1 MSKPLLVYQA
11 PVFTRSG
18 YGDHARDILKSLFD
32 LDKYDV
38 KIVPTRWGNTP
49 QNQADPSTEF
59 GRKMLG
65 NVVTQ
70 LQRKPDIFI
79 QMSVANEFEPKGNFN
94 IGITA
99 GVETTVIPKEFI
111 DGANKMNLILVPS
124 QFTKSLFDKTQFQ
137 EQNKQT
143 GEVIKVFK
151 VQKPVEVLFEG
162 VDIDTYIN
170 YPLQASKDI
179 EELDKLE
186 TDFNF
191 LFVGHWL
198 KGNVGQD
205 RKDVGMVIKTFSTVF
220 KYLPKDK
227 RPGLIL
233 KTSHAGFSVIDR
245 ETTREKIE
253 SIIKD
258 IDDVPPIYLLH
269 GDLKDGEMAQL
280 YNHPK
285 VKAMVSFT
293 KGEGYGRPLAEFATT
308 GKPIIV
314 SKWSGHVDF
323 LPEEHTVF
331 LDGQLTEVDKSS
343 QDKFL
348 LKESKWFTVNYS
360 NAANKL
366 YQVFNE
372 YDSFLKKSSGLKT
385 NIINNFTMEKMTEEL
400 GKILDKYIGN
410 VPVQKAFNMP
420 KLGENK
426 LKLPKLNKTP
436 GQSELKLPKLN
447 KL

>member
-1 MSKPLLVYQA
+1 MNKPLLVYQA
-11 PVFTRSG
+11 PIFTRSG

-38 KIVPTRWGNTP
+38 KLVPTRWGNTP
-49 QNQADPSTEF
+49 QNQVDPTTEF
-59 GRKMLG
+59 GQKMLS
-65 NVVTQ
+65 NVVTKVD
-70 LQRKPDIFI
+70 RKPDIFM

-111 DGANKMNLILVPS
+111 DGANKMDLTIVPS

-137 EQNKQT
+137 EQDKQT
-143 GEVIKVFK
+143 KQIIKTFK
-151 VQKPVEVLFEG
+151 TEKPVEVLFEG
-162 VDIDTYIN
+162 VN
-170 YPLQASKDI
+170 KDI
-179 EELDKLE
+179 YENVKSSDNDILE
-186 TDFNF
+186 GLESDFNF

-198 KGNVGQD
+198 KGNLGQD
-205 RKDVGMVIKTFSTVF
+205 RKDVGMLIKTFSTIF
-220 KYLPKDK
+220 KYLPKEK

-245 ETTREKIE
+245 ENTREKIE
-253 SIIKD
+253 SVIKGLE
-258 IDDVPPIYLLH
+258 DVPPIYLLH
-269 GDLKDGEMAQL
+269 GDLKETEMAEL

-314 SKWSGHVDF
+314 SKWSGLVDF
-323 LPEEHTVF
+323 LPPQNTVF
-331 LDGQLTEVDKSS
+331 LDGQLTDVHQSAA
-343 QDKFL
+343 DKFL

-360 NAANKL
+360 DAANKI
-366 YQVFNE
+366 YQVFND
-372 YDSFLKKSSGLKT
+372 YNNHLKKSAGLRT
-385 NIINNFTMEKMTEEL
+385 NVLTNFTMEKMTEEL
-400 GKILDKYIGN
+400 GKIMDKYVGS
-410 VPVQKAFNMP
+410 VPVQKPFN
-420 KLGENK
+420 
-426 LKLPKLNKTP
+426 LPKLNKVDSQP
-436 GQSELKLPKLN
+436 ELKLPKLN

>member
-1 MSKPLLVYQA
+1 MNKPLLVYQA
-11 PVFTRSG
+11 PIFTRSG

-38 KIVPTRWGNTP
+38 KLVPTRWGNTP
-49 QNQADPSTEF
+49 QNQVDPTTEF
-59 GRKMLG
+59 GQKMLS
-65 NVVTQ
+65 NVVTKVD
-70 LQRKPDIFI
+70 RKPDIFM

-111 DGANKMNLILVPS
+111 DGANKMDLTIVPS

-137 EQNKQT
+137 EQDKQT
-143 GEVIKVFK
+143 KQIIKTFK
-151 VQKPVEVLFEG
+151 TEKPVEVLFEG
-162 VDIDTYIN
+162 VN
-170 YPLQASKDI
+170 KDI
-179 EELDKLE
+179 YENVKSSDNDILE
-186 TDFNF
+186 GLESDFNF

-198 KGNVGQD
+198 KGNLGQD
-205 RKDVGMVIKTFSTVF
+205 RKDVGMLIKTFSTIF
-220 KYLPKDK
+220 KYLPKEK

-245 ETTREKIE
+245 ENTREKIE
-253 SIIKD
+253 SVIKGLE
-258 IDDVPPIYLLH
+258 DVPPIYLLH
-269 GDLKDGEMAQL
+269 GDLKETEMAEL

-314 SKWSGHVDF
+314 SKWSGLVDF
-323 LPEEHTVF
+323 LPPQNTVF
-331 LDGQLTEVDKSS
+331 LDGQLTDVHQSAA
-343 QDKFL
+343 DKFL

-360 NAANKL
+360 DAANKI
-366 YQVFNE
+366 YQVFND
-372 YDSFLKKSSGLKT
+372 YNNHLKKSHGLRT
-385 NIINNFTMEKMTEEL
+385 NILTNFTMEKMTEEL
-400 GKILDKYIGN
+400 GKIIDKYVGN
-410 VPVQKAFNMP
+410 VPVQKPFN
-420 KLGENK
+420 
-426 LKLPKLNKTP
+426 LPKLNKVDSQP
-436 GQSELKLPKLN
+436 ELKLPKLN